1 MCNARRIL
9 LRREARD
16 ESSARNSVSCQSLAT
31 LRYAV
36 TLQVCTHLNSDHAA
50 PTAARAQ
57 LANGQVT
64 TIYTGSKPAGQTSVQ

>member
-16 ESSARNSVSCQSLAT
+16 ESSARNSVTCQSLETLA

-36 TLQVCTHLNSDHAA
+36 TLQECRISGFGFQLNSVQY
-50 PTAARAQ
+50 AQ
-57 LANGQVT
+57 KLPWNGVELAFF
-64 TIYTGSKPAGQTSVQ
+64 